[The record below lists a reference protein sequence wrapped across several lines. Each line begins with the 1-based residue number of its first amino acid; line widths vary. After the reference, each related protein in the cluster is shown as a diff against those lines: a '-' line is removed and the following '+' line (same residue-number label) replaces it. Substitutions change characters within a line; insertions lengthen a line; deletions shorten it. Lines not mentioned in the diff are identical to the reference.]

1 MGNFKKTIDLGG
13 MTVSIEVKENTPNRS
28 CGCSAPWQRPVAQP
42 RCAVPTH
49 GGEGLMVAVQKPQ
62 PQFYENS
69 WRGNATYREHLRS
82 YENLERAAAACNW
95 PNDLIDSGAIK
106 WPVPQKNVVT
116 REPQRSWNTPCGC
129 TATAS
134 RYSYPTPQ
142 PQREVRQK
150 CGIPPIGAKVVA
162 HRWGEPVFDR

>member
-13 MTVSIEVKENTPNRS
+13 MTISVEVKENTPNRS

-42 RCAVPTH
+42 RCVAPNREPDGFDAH
-49 GGEGLMVAVQKPQ
+49 IDRPRREMYGGWDAEWGYQNDLKK
-62 PQFYENS
+62 Y
-69 WRGNATYREHLRS
+69 
-82 YENLERAAAACNW
+82 RAAEKAVKACTW
-95 PNDLIDSGAIK
+95 PTREPMGNVQ
-106 WPVPQKNVVT
+106 WPVPQHAA
-116 REPQRSWNTPCGC
+116 PQRSLNTPCGC
-129 TATAS
+129 TTTAS